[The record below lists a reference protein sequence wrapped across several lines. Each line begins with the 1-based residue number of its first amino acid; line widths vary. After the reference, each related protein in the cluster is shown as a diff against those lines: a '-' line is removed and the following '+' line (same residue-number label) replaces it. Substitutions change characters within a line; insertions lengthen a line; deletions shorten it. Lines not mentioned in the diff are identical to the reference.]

1 MGSFVFI
8 LSSVYTV
15 GISLNKMEELEE
27 GKSLSTFS
35 DLDNIWKNMKNQS
48 LFSYIKDHLTQ

>member
-1 MGSFVFI
+1 MDSFVFI
-8 LSSVYTV
+8 LSCVYKV

-27 GKSLSTFS
+27 GKSFGTFS
-35 DLDNIWKNMKNQS
+35 DLDNIWKNIKSQS

>member
-35 DLDNIWKNMKNQS
+35 DLDNI
-48 LFSYIKDHLTQ
+48 